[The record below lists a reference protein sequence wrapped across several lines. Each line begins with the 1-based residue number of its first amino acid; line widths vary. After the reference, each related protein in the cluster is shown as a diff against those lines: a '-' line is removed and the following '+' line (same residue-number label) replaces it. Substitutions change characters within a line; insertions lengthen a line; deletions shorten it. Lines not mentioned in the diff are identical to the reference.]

1 MDRNFWPGL
10 SGVWRFLLN
19 CWSEGAILA
28 DRKESGMKRSKT
40 VEESVQAMKLTTE
53 EKKIH
58 ARLIQECRERESKL
72 VQCRQESEE
81 GIQALLAHVNHLAN
95 AIEIIDQHLQ
105 EANDRLAEVILR
117 HMPDS
122 RIPHA

>member
-1 MDRNFWPGL
+1 
-10 SGVWRFLLN
+10 
-19 CWSEGAILA
+19 
-28 DRKESGMKRSKT
+28 MKRSKT

-58 ARLIQECRERESKL
+58 ARLIQECRERERKL
-72 VQCRQESEE
+72 AQCQQESEE
-81 GIQALLAHVNHLAN
+81 GIQVLLAHLNHLAN

>member
-1 MDRNFWPGL
+1 MDRNFWLGL

-19 CWSEGAILA
+19 GWDEWGILA
-28 DRKESGMKRSKT
+28 DRKESGMRSKT
-40 VEESVQAMKLTTE
+40 VEESVQAMKLTEE

-58 ARLIQECRERESKL
+58 HQLIQECRERERRL
-72 VQCRQESEE
+72 DQYRQEREE
-81 GIQALLAHVNHLAN
+81 GIQILMAHLNHLAI
-95 AIEIIDQHLQ
+95 AIELIGQHLQ

-122 RIPHA
+122 EIPHA

>member
-1 MDRNFWPGL
+1 MRN
-10 SGVWRFLLN
+10 
-19 CWSEGAILA
+19 
-28 DRKESGMKRSKT
+28 KT
-40 VEESVQAMKLTTE
+40 LEESLQAMKLTKE

-72 VQCRQESEE
+72 VQYRQESEE
-81 GIQALLAHVNHLAN
+81 GIQVLMAHLNHLAN
-95 AIEIIDQHLQ
+95 AIELIDQHLQ

>member
-1 MDRNFWPGL
+1 MDRNFWLGL

-19 CWSEGAILA
+19 GWNEWGILG
-28 DRKESGMKRSKT
+28 DRKESVMRIKT
-40 VEESVQAMKLTTE
+40 VEESLPTMELTKE

-58 ARLIQECRERESKL
+58 DRLIQECRERERRL
-72 VQCRQESEE
+72 DQYRQESEE
-81 GIQALLAHVNHLAN
+81 GIKILMAHLNHLAI
-95 AIEIIDQHLQ
+95 AIELIDQHLQ

-122 RIPHA
+122 EIPHA

>member
-1 MDRNFWPGL
+1 
-10 SGVWRFLLN
+10 
-19 CWSEGAILA
+19 
-28 DRKESGMKRSKT
+28 MKRSKT

-53 EKKIH
+53 EKKVH
-58 ARLIQECRERESKL
+58 ARLIQECRERERKL
-72 VQCRQESEE
+72 AQCQQESEE
-81 GIQALLAHVNHLAN
+81 GIQVLLAHLNHLAN

-105 EANDRLAEVILR
+105 EANDHLAEVILR

>member
-1 MDRNFWPGL
+1 MDRNSWPGL

-19 CWSEGAILA
+19 CWSEGGILA

-53 EKKIH
+53 EKKVH
-58 ARLIQECRERESKL
+58 ARLIQECRERERKL
-72 VQCRQESEE
+72 AQCQQESEE
-81 GIQALLAHVNHLAN
+81 GIQVLLAHLNHLAN

>member
-1 MDRNFWPGL
+1 MDRNSWPGL

-19 CWSEGAILA
+19 CWGERDILA
-28 DRKESGMKRSKT
+28 DRKESGMRSKT
-40 VEESVQAMKLTTE
+40 VEESLQAMKLTTE

-72 VQCRQESEE
+72 VQYRQESEE
-81 GIQALLAHVNHLAN
+81 GIQALLAHLNHLAN

-105 EANDRLAEVILR
+105 EANDHLAEVILR

>member
-1 MDRNFWPGL
+1 MR
-10 SGVWRFLLN
+10 
-19 CWSEGAILA
+19 
-28 DRKESGMKRSKT
+28 RKTLK
-40 VEESVQAMKLTTE
+40 ESVQAMEWTTE

-58 ARLIQECRERESKL
+58 ARVIQECRERERRL
-72 VQCRQESEE
+72 AQYRQESEE
-81 GIQALLAHVNHLAN
+81 GVQVLMAHLNHLAN

>member
-1 MDRNFWPGL
+1 M
-10 SGVWRFLLN
+10 
-19 CWSEGAILA
+19 
-28 DRKESGMKRSKT
+28 RSKT
-40 VEESVQAMKLTTE
+40 VEESLQAMKLTTE

-72 VQCRQESEE
+72 AQYRQEREE
-81 GIQALLAHVNHLAN
+81 GIQALLAHLNHLAN